1 LTRPC
6 PRLRVLKFPD
16 AKRLPKPVRVAI
28 LVVAVYAFIL
38 SIVLLGDGFKLL
50 GERFVHTLLSLTFTP
65 LSGMFVGL
73 LVTSIIQS
81 SSCTTSLVVGLVSSG
96 TLDVTHAIPVI
107 MGANIGT
114 TITNTLVSLA
124 HVTRRQEFARAFPA
138 AIVHD
143 VFNVLTVIL
152 LLPLEAAFH
161 PLANM
166 SGFLARTF
174 SGVGGFVVSSPLQF
188 ITEPVARFAAGVFAH
203 CAWLLI
209 ILALVLLFIALT
221 YIVEMMR
228 SLVSRRVEL
237 VIDRYLFGNALKAFL
252 LGLLFTS
259 IVQSSSV
266 TLSMVVPLAGAGLL
280 TLRQIFPYTLGAN
293 LGTTVTAILAALVTG
308 SAGGIQ
314 IAFAH
319 LCFNIGGMVVWYPLR
334 VVPVKLAEW
343 WGGFCARHR
352 AMAVVYVIVAFFAI
366 PLAVVILTR
375 R

>member
-1 LTRPC
+1 
-6 PRLRVLKFPD
+6 LKLPD
-16 AKRLPKPVRVAI
+16 AKQFPKPVRITI

-50 GERFVHTLLSLTFTP
+50 GEQFVHTLLSLTFTP

-81 SSCTTSLVVGLVSSG
+81 SSCTTSLVVGLVASG
-96 TLDVTHAIPVI
+96 TLDVTHAIPII

-161 PLANM
+161 PLAAM
-166 SGFLARTF
+166 SGFLARAF
-174 SGVGGFVVSSPLQF
+174 SGVGGFVISSPLQF
-188 ITEPVARFAAGVFAH
+188 ITEPIARLAGGVFAR

-209 ILALVLLFIALT
+209 ILALALLFLALK
-221 YIVEMMR
+221 YIVDMVR

-252 LGLLFTS
+252 FGAFFTAL
-259 IVQSSSV
+259 VQSSSV

-293 LGTTVTAILAALVTG
+293 IGTTITAILAALVTG

-319 LCFNIGGMVVWYPLR
+319 LLFNLSGTVVWYPLR
-334 VVPVKLAEW
+334 FVPVKLAEL

-352 AMAVVYVIVAFFAI
+352 AMAIIYVIVAFFAI
-366 PLAVVILTR
+366 PLVAVIISR